1 MFGLGVFNGA
11 LPCGPVIAAALIAAA
26 APSVPATVLGMLLFG
41 VGTLPSLVLVAV
53 GAGQTSLLRWPHVQ
67 RLAGLLVI
75 LAGTQLGLR
84 GLAATGAI
92 GHQSIGRF
100 VLY

>member
-1 MFGLGVFNGA
+1 MLLLGVFNGC
-11 LPCGPVIAAALIAAA
+11 LPCGPVIAAAFIAAA
-26 APSVPATVLGMLLFG
+26 APAPSATALGMLLFG
-41 VGTLPSLVLVAV
+41 LGTLPSLVLVAA
-53 GAGQTSLLRWPHVQ
+53 GARRFAFRSPHLH
-67 RLAGLLVI
+67 RLAGVLVI

-92 GHQSIGRF
+92 EHRALGPL